1 MLALA
6 LLCLPFGKRDFLFTL
21 RILAADSLQGRRA
34 GTPYEQKAAEFL
46 AKELRKSG
54 IPPLLD
60 SGYFQTFDVFLT
72 SGYDTAQTRA
82 WLITPHDTVE
92 LLPGRDFVPL
102 SFSSSGEG
110 EFPLQFAGYGITTT
124 KYRYDD
130 YHGSDVTGMGVV
142 VFRHEPR
149 EKDPQGL
156 FGTPFPSL
164 FSDLRYKARNAREH
178 GARAVILVT
187 DPLHDDDALTP
198 FPRDIAAEDAGI
210 LALQIRREVLAPFF
224 PFDSLYQAIEK
235 DLNPHPFRPES
246 LRLKVRIAIMRKN
259 FPSRNVLAVIPGKDP
274 ASGWIILGAH
284 YDHLGLG
291 GPGSGALDPDTL
303 APHNGADDNASGVAM
318 VLALARYLRKNPL
331 RHNVL
336 VAFWGAEEIGALGSA
351 YFVKHMPV
359 PKESVLLY
367 VNFDMV
373 GRLNEE
379 GRLWVT
385 GSGTAKEF
393 DTLFARVD
401 TSGLGPLLLE
411 FSPEGFGGSD
421 HMNFYTAGIPVT
433 FFFTGV
439 HEDYH
444 RITDDVDKINWK
456 GMARVATYAL
466 RFLKTVDRLDSL
478 TYQET
483 GGRMG
488 VQTGDGRMKVRL
500 GIIPDYTFSG
510 PGVRVMGVQ
519 EGGPAALAG
528 IRKGDVLLALDGN
541 RLEDLYAYMSV
552 LSDRNWGDTLRATVV
567 RNGDTLQ
574 ILLPLI
580 RKQEEAP

>member
-1 MLALA
+1 MLWLI
-6 LLCLPFGKRDFLFTL
+6 LLLPFVGDDFVFPLSV
-21 RILAADSLQGRRA
+21 LASDSLQGRRA
-34 GTPYEQKAAEFL
+34 GTIFEEKAARFL
-46 AKELRKSG
+46 AGELEKHG
-54 IPPLLD
+54 IRPFAD
-60 SGYFQTFDVFLT
+60 SGYVQTFEVSLT
-72 SGYDTAQTRA
+72 RGYDTTLTRA
-82 WLITPHDTVE
+82 WLITSRETLE
-92 LLPGRDFVPL
+92 LQPGKDFVPL

-110 EFPLQFAGYGITTT
+110 EFPLQFAGYGITTK

-130 YHGSDVTGMGVV
+130 YHGSDVSDMGVV

-149 EKDPQGL
+149 EKDPKGL

-178 GARAVILVT
+178 GAKAVIFVT
-187 DPLHDDDALTP
+187 DPLHPEDELIP
-198 FPRDIAAEDAGI
+198 FPRNVSTEDAGI
-210 LALQIRREVLAPFF
+210 LALQIRREILAPYI
-224 PFDSLYQAIEK
+224 PFDSLHEAIEK

-246 LRLKVRIAIMRKN
+246 LRLKVHIAIERKSL
-259 FPSRNVLAVIPGKDP
+259 PSRNILARIPGRDP
-274 ASGWIILGAH
+274 ESGWIILGAH

-318 VLALARYLRKNPL
+318 VLALARHLRKQPL

-351 YFVKHMPV
+351 YFVKNLPI
-359 PKESVLLY
+359 PKDSVLLY

-373 GRLNEE
+373 GRLNDE
-379 GRLWVT
+379 GRLVLT

-393 DTLFARVD
+393 DSLFARVD
-401 TSGLGPLLLE
+401 TAGLGLSLE

-444 RITDDVDKINWK
+444 RITDDVEKINWD

-466 RFLKTVDRLDSL
+466 RFLQVVDRLDHL

-483 GGRMG
+483 GGRME
-488 VQTGDGRMKVRL
+488 VRTGDVRMKVRL
-500 GIIPDYTFSG
+500 GIIPDYTFKG
-510 PGVRVMGVQ
+510 PGVKVTGVR
-519 EGGPAALAG
+519 EGGPAFLAG
-528 IRKGDVLLALDGN
+528 IQKGDVLLAFDTDTLK
-541 RLEDLYAYMSV
+541 DLYDYMAI
-552 LSDRNWGDTLRATVV
+552 LGDHNWGDTLHAVVV
-567 RNGDTLQ
+567 RDGDTLSVP
-574 ILLPLI
+574 LPLV
-580 RKQEEAP
+580 KQEVSR

>member
-1 MLALA
+1 MFVLA
-6 LLCLPFGKRDFLFTL
+6 LLCLPFGGRDFVFTL
-21 RILAADSLQGRRA
+21 NVLASDSLQGRRA
-34 GTPYEQKAAEFL
+34 GTPYERKAAEFL
-46 AKELRKSG
+46 SRELRGSG
-54 IPPLLD
+54 IVPLMD
-60 SGYFQTFDVFLT
+60 SGYFQTFEVSLT
-72 SGYDTAQTRA
+72 LGYDTARTRA

-92 LLPGRDFVPL
+92 LLPGKDFVPL
-102 SFSSSGEG
+102 SFSSSGE
-110 EFPLQFAGYGITTT
+110 EESALQFAGYGITTR

-130 YHGSDVTGMGVV
+130 YHGSDVTDKGVV

-149 EKDPQGL
+149 EKDPKGL

-187 DPLHDDDALTP
+187 DPLHQEDELVA
-198 FPRDIAAEDAGI
+198 FPRNVTAEDAGI
-210 LALQIRREVLAPFF
+210 LALQIRREILAPYI
-224 PFDSLYQAIEK
+224 PFDSLHQAIEN
-235 DLNPHPFRPES
+235 DLNPHPYEPES
-246 LRLKVRIAIMRKN
+246 LRLKVRIAIERKSL
-259 FPSRNVLAVIPGKDP
+259 PSRNVLAVIPGKEP
-274 ASGWIILGAH
+274 ASGWIVLGAH

-318 VLALARYLRKNPL
+318 VLALARYLARHPL

-351 YFVKHMPV
+351 HFVKHMPI
-359 PKESVLLY
+359 PKESVLVY

-373 GRLNEE
+373 GRLNDE
-379 GRLWVT
+379 GRLVVT
-385 GSGTAKEF
+385 GSGTAREF
-393 DTLFARVD
+393 DSLFARVD
-401 TSGLGPLLLE
+401 TTGLGLSLE

-444 RITDDVDKINWK
+444 RITDDVDRINLE

-466 RFLKTVDRLDSL
+466 RFLKTVDRLDHL

-483 GGRMG
+483 GGRME
-488 VQTGDGRMKVRL
+488 VQTGDRRMKVRL
-500 GIIPDYTFSG
+500 GIIPDYTFQG
-510 PGVRVMGVQ
+510 PGVRVTGVRK
-519 EGGPAALAG
+519 GGPADFAG
-528 IRKGDVLLALDGN
+528 IQKGDVFLAFDGDT
-541 RLEDLYAYMSV
+541 LEDLYAYMSV
-552 LSDRNWGDTLRATVV
+552 LSDHNWGDTLRATVV